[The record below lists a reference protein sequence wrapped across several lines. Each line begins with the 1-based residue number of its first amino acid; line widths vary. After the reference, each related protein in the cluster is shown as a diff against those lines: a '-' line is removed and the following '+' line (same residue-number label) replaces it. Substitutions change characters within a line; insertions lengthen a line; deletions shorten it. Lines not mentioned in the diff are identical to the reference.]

1 MVRKQVLL
9 IDNDRFSLS
18 VLQRLVDD
26 LGYEPLIGS
35 SAEATQ
41 NLLDTQSI
49 EVIVFNQD
57 LEAEWGM
64 TLFEN
69 LRANCATANIPII
82 LLSQSA
88 VRFSPRMESNADNTV
103 CFQKPIAIEPFV
115 QHFRALI
122 GEAGIQPEPATQSAL
137 E

>member
-1 MVRKQVLL
+1 MARKQVLL

-35 SAEATQ
+35 TPDAAQ
-41 NLLDTQSI
+41 NMLDTQPI
-49 EVIVFNQD
+49 EIVVFNQD
-57 LEAEWGM
+57 LEAEWGLS
-64 TLFEN
+64 LFER
-69 LRANCATANIPII
+69 LRSAGNTSDIPVI

-88 VRFSPRMESNADNTV
+88 VRFSPRMESDENNTV

-122 GEAGIQPEPATQSAL
+122 GDTALQPDSHP
-137 E
+137 

>member
-1 MVRKQVLL
+1 MARKQVLL

-26 LGYEPLIGS
+26 LGYQALIGS
-35 SAEATQ
+35 TPDAAQ
-41 NLLDTQSI
+41 NMLDTQSI

-57 LEAEWGM
+57 LEAEWGLS
-64 TLFEN
+64 LFE
-69 LRANCATANIPII
+69 RFRTASATSETPVI

-88 VRFSPRMESNADNTV
+88 VRFSPRIANTEDNTV

-115 QHFRALI
+115 QHFRSLMENTAI
-122 GEAGIQPEPATQSAL
+122 HPGSSM
-137 E
+137 

>member
-1 MVRKQVLL
+1 MARKQVLL

-35 SAEATQ
+35 TAEAAL
-41 NLLDTQSI
+41 NLLKTQSVEI
-49 EVIVFNQD
+49 IVLNQD
-57 LEAEWGM
+57 LEAEWGLS
-64 TLFEN
+64 LFDKV
-69 LRANCATANIPII
+69 RTGGTTSRIPVI
-82 LLSQSA
+82 LLSQSS
-88 VRFSPRMESNADNTV
+88 VRFSPRMENTDENTV

-122 GEAGIQPEPATQSAL
+122 GDAEGQPNSPV
-137 E
+137 

>member
-1 MVRKQVLL
+1 MARKQVLL

-35 SAEATQ
+35 TLDAAQ
-41 NLLDTQSI
+41 NILDTQSI

-57 LEAEWGM
+57 LEAEWGLS
-64 TLFEN
+64 LFDR
-69 LRANCATANIPII
+69 LRAGSATADTPVI

-88 VRFSPRMESNADNTV
+88 VRFSPRMESTDDNTV

-115 QHFRALI
+115 QHFRTLI
-122 GEAGIQPEPATQSAL
+122 GDAAAQPTSPM
-137 E
+137 

>member
-1 MVRKQVLL
+1 MALQTQSRKQVLL

-35 SAEATQ
+35 SAEAAKTLLETQ
-41 NLLDTQSI
+41 AI
-49 EVIVFNQD
+49 EVVVFNQD

-64 TLFEN
+64 SLVDQ
-69 LRANCATANIPII
+69 LRSAGAATSIPVI
-82 LLSQSA
+82 LLSQAS
-88 VRFSPRMESNADNTV
+88 VRFSPRMENTEDDLV

-115 QHFRALI
+115 QHFRSLI
-122 GEAGIQPEPATQSAL
+122 NEAVTPL
-137 E
+137 R